1 MTCCAPTND
10 MLREVLQL
18 VLLYPALETR
28 PQIFIDPFKDSDG
41 GENCMTEVEVRCF
54 VTVQA

>member
-10 MLREVLQL
+10 MLREVPTISFAI
-18 VLLYPALETR
+18 PALETR
-28 PQIFIDPFKDSDG
+28 PQISIDPFKDSDG

-54 VTVQA
+54 IAVQA

>member
-1 MTCCAPTND
+1 

-28 PQIFIDPFKDSDG
+28 PQISIDPFKDSYG

-54 VTVQA
+54 VAVQA